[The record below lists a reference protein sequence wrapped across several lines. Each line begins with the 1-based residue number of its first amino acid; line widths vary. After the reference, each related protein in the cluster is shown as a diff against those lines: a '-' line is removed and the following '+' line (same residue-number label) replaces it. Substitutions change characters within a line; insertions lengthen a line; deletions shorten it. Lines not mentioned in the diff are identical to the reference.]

1 MMGKMVFI
9 MIIVGIILLQVKS
22 RIMQVDIWLH

>member
-9 MIIVGIILLQVKS
+9 MIIAGIILLQVKS
-22 RIMQVDIWLH
+22 RIMQVDIW